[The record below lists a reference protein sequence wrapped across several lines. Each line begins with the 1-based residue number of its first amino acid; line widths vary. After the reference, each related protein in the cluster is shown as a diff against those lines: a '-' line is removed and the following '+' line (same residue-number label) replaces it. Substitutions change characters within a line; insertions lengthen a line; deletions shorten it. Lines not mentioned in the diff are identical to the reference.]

1 MAEASISNPLYYVS
15 ILAEKGTIKYDISKV
30 IESLKISDSEGE
42 LATMVSFSFMNT
54 EVNGKWLNSL
64 FSVGDVVQV
73 QADNGG
79 GKKTVGTFTIWDKD
93 DESSTKK
100 VLSVT
105 AYDSKLIYLQK
116 SEDVQ
121 FFEKGKSTKS
131 IITDICTA
139 WGVTL
144 QYSYDSINHE
154 LKQWRG
160 DKLSE
165 MIIELLEEVRKKTG
179 KKYVM
184 NSVNNQLSI
193 SHWGTNTTVYEFAAK
208 KNVIATSSNI
218 TLEGLVT
225 KVKIYSHSDEGVR
238 QKLEATVTGDTSYG
252 TLQRIITR
260 SDNTTLTESK
270 KEANQLIKDDGK
282 PVEKFVLTAVDIPW
296 MKKGDK
302 IKVSAGDMAGYFYI
316 LSISHD
322 CSSKTMSM
330 EVEK

>member
-1 MAEASISNPLYYVS
+1 
-15 ILAEKGTIKYDISKV
+15 
-30 IESLKISDSEGE
+30 
-42 LATMVSFSFMNT
+42 
-54 EVNGKWLNSL
+54 
-64 FSVGDVVQV
+64 
-73 QADNGG
+73 
-79 GKKTVGTFTIWDKD
+79 
-93 DESSTKK
+93 
-100 VLSVT
+100 
-105 AYDSKLIYLQK
+105 
-116 SEDVQ
+116 
-121 FFEKGKSTKS
+121 
-131 IITDICTA
+131 
-139 WGVTL
+139 
-144 QYSYDSINHE
+144 
-154 LKQWRG
+154 
-160 DKLSE
+160 
-165 MIIELLEEVRKKTG
+165 
-179 KKYVM
+179 M